1 MPDTPLA
8 GTSILVVED
17 DALLRRQITA
27 FLERAGAEVTAV
39 GDLASARQALDSL
52 VFELALADVNLPDGL
67 GTDLLRDGV
76 FSANT
81 GVVVMT
87 GEGGVKGA
95 VEAMR
100 LGALDY
106 LPKPFEMAELGL
118 VFGRVRQRR
127 QARRLEEH
135 RREDATPRDD
145 EFVFGSALAG
155 LQEQIERILT
165 SDRRMSGG
173 LAPVLIQGETGTGKT
188 TIARWLHH
196 RGPRSEEPLVEVN
209 CSALPETLAE
219 SELFGHERGAFTDA
233 RTARL
238 GLFEAAN
245 GGTLFLDELASLSQA
260 TQAKVLVA
268 IEDRRIRRVG
278 GNRPIAV
285 DARVIAASNRDLR
298 ELVGR
303 GEFRSDLLHRL
314 DLFRLQIPPLRERR
328 QDILPLVEALMKRI
342 CRRHRLEPRGISES
356 GRARLLAYPW
366 PGNVRELSHELER
379 ALVFEDGELQ
389 FLQLAVTDRGT
400 VMAPLSPTAMAAE
413 EWLNPAFEFPGQG
426 FSLEEAIDRLVKKAV
441 DQADGNVSAAARLL
455 GVTRDVVRYRLE
467 GKPARRGEK
476 LPT

>member
-1 MPDTPLA
+1 MPETPLA

-17 DALLRRQITA
+17 DGLLRRQITA

-39 GDLASARQALDSL
+39 GDIGAARQALSSL
-52 VFELALADVNLPDGL
+52 VFDLALADVNLPDGL
-67 GTDLLRDGV
+67 GTDLLRDGL

-87 GEGGVKGA
+87 GEGGIKGA

-135 RREDATPRDD
+135 RREDVTPRED
-145 EFVFGSALAG
+145 EFVFGSALQG

-165 SDRRMSGG
+165 SDRRMQVG

-196 RGPRSEEPLVEVN
+196 RGPRAEQPMVEVN
-209 CSALPETLAE
+209 CSALPESLAE

-233 RTARL
+233 RTARM

-245 GGTLFLDELASLSQA
+245 GGTLFLDELASLSSA
-260 TQAKVLVA
+260 TQAKVLMA
-268 IEDRRIRRVG
+268 IEDGRIRRVG

-285 DARVIAASNRDLR
+285 DVRVIAASNRDLR

-314 DLFRLQIPPLRERR
+314 DLFRLIIPPLRERR

-342 CRRHRLEPRGISES
+342 CRRHRLGPRAITES
-356 GRARLLAYPW
+356 GRARLMSYPW

-379 ALVFEDGELQ
+379 ALVFEDGDLELVH
-389 FLQLAVTDRGT
+389 LMGAERGGEGVAVS
-400 VMAPLSPTAMAAE
+400 APLVASS
-413 EWLNPAFEFPGQG
+413 EWLNPSFEFPAQG
-426 FSLEEAIDRLVKKAV
+426 FSLEEAIDRLVRKAV
-441 DQADGNVSAAARLL
+441 DQAEGNVSAAARLL

-467 GKPARRGEK
+467 GKGVRRGEK
-476 LPT
+476 VPN